1 MTSRDVRFERSRNVS
16 ARASA
21 KPGASRP
28 DRGGAETAPARRGR
42 PRDPTT
48 DPLILRATLDLLTEV
63 GVEGATTNAIAAR
76 SGCSK
81 STIYR
86 RWPSRDTLILDALR
100 LAAQGRPADIRR
112 VIELEQEIGSTL
124 HAGALRGA
132 AIFSSRVFRAVLP
145 TLARELLADSPIGRQ
160 FRADVFGPIRS
171 DATARLRQA
180 VERGQITPLADP
192 NLVFDLIYG
201 GLLYRVLV
209 GEPIDDDVAH
219 ALTDLV
225 LTGAAGPR
233 SRRGKRGTK
242 PES

>member
-1 MTSRDVRFERSRNVS
+1 VN
-16 ARASA
+16 ARAA
-21 KPGASRP
+21 VTPGTRHP
-28 DRGGAETAPARRGR
+28 DQDGGVAGPVGRGR

-48 DPLILRATLDLLTEV
+48 DHAILQATLDLLTEV
-63 GVEGATTNAIAAR
+63 GVEGTTTNAIAAR

-100 LAAQGRPADIRR
+100 LAARGRPDDIRR

-124 HAGALRGA
+124 HAAALRA
-132 AIFSSRVFRAVLP
+132 ADTFRSRIFRAVLP
-145 TLARELLADSPIGRQ
+145 TIAREMLADSPIGRQ
-160 FRADVFGPIRS
+160 FREDVFVPIRI
-171 DATARLRQA
+171 DATARLREA
-180 VERGQITPLADP
+180 AERGQIAQMADL

-209 GEPIDDDVAH
+209 GEPIDEEVAH
-219 ALTDLV
+219 ALTELV

-233 SRRGKRGTK
+233 SRSGEQGTN
-242 PES
+242 PGG

>member
-1 MTSRDVRFERSRNVS
+1 
-16 ARASA
+16 
-21 KPGASRP
+21 
-28 DRGGAETAPARRGR
+28 
-42 PRDPTT
+42 
-48 DPLILRATLDLLTEV
+48 LILRATLDLLTEV
-63 GVEGATTNAIAAR
+63 GVEGTTTNAIAAR

-100 LAAQGRPADIRR
+100 LAVQGRPADIRR
-112 VIELEQEIGSTL
+112 VVELEQEIGSTL
-124 HAGALRGA
+124 HAGAIRGA

-171 DATARLRQA
+171 DATARLRQG
-180 VERGQITPLADP
+180 VERGQIAPLADP
-192 NLVFDLIYG
+192 NLVFDLLYG

-209 GEPIDDDVAH
+209 GEPIDEDVAH

-233 SRRGKRGTK
+233 SRRGKRGAM
-242 PES
+242 PGA

>member
-1 MTSRDVRFERSRNVS
+1 
-16 ARASA
+16 
-21 KPGASRP
+21 
-28 DRGGAETAPARRGR
+28 
-42 PRDPTT
+42 
-48 DPLILRATLDLLTEV
+48 LILRATLDLLTEV

-112 VIELEQEIGSTL
+112 VIELEQEIGSTV

-145 TLARELLADSPIGRQ
+145 TLARELLADSPIGRK

-171 DATARLRQA
+171 DATARLRQGM
-180 VERGQITPLADP
+180 ERGQIAPLADP

-233 SRRGKRGTK
+233 SGNGARGKRRSEAGRLK
-242 PES
+242 GDRP